1 MNETSTK
8 SAEIVEDRAADHA
21 LMQRIAEGDR
31 VAFDVVSQRFHGLIY
46 STIYKVLNHV
56 EDSEDVAQ
64 EVLLSLWKKAATYE
78 PSKGKL
84 MTWIATMSRNRGID
98 RFRSHQRRIAL
109 REKLEKEVTEG
120 AVDPAASGRSE
131 LYLSE
136 TRRMLKTAVVELS
149 AEQREV
155 IHLAYFEGLTQSQI
169 ASRID
174 RPLGTV
180 KARIRRGVE
189 NLRGVVKA
197 KMGSDYSLEDSG
209 LIG

>member
-1 MNETSTK
+1 MSTN
-8 SAEIVEDRAADHA
+8 SVEIIEDRQADFA

-31 VAFDVVSQRFHGLIY
+31 VAFDIVSQRFHGLIF

-64 EVLLSLWKKAATYE
+64 EVLLSLWKKASTYE
-78 PSKGKL
+78 PGKGKL

-98 RFRSHQRRIAL
+98 RFRSHQRRFAL
-109 REKLEKEVTEG
+109 QEKLEN
-120 AVDPAASGRSE
+120 AASGSAAESADSGRAE

-169 ASRID
+169 ASRIN

-189 NLRGVVKA
+189 NLRGLVKA
-197 KMGSDYSLEDSG
+197 RMGSDYSLEDSG